1 MTLDLGSEDLKSQVF
16 ATIYETEGLAHHMA
30 VERAHVS
37 WKPQVEKTRIRRQ
50 RERSCAPTLCK
61 FDSLFYLFFS
71 EYLWKIGCWSWRR
84 HNRRWIH
91 TGVSFF
97 FLEIKTRSVG
107 DGPWTLGTLSQLLK
121 ADSELS
127 VPQGCLMDEDLVR
140 LLGDWTASWHQ
151 VLGKLVHVSV
161 YIVRLHTGSVLCI
174 TDWLRHQTCGLQ
186 RTAVTLMS
194 HMIMMW

>member
-1 MTLDLGSEDLKSQVF
+1 MRPHYVNL
-16 ATIYETEGLAHHMA
+16 
-30 VERAHVS
+30 
-37 WKPQVEKTRIRRQ
+37 
-50 RERSCAPTLCK
+50 
-61 FDSLFYLFFS
+61 DSLFYLFIS

-91 TGVSFF
+91 TGVSFSPLF
-97 FLEIKTRSVG
+97 FWKSKLE
-107 DGPWTLGTLSQLLK
+107 LGTLSQLLK

-127 VPQGCLMDEDLVR
+127 VSQGCLMDEDLVR

-194 HMIMMW
+194 HMIMMWYCIQKQIFSHHISTLWVNHCKNIDSSQLINARLRWRRHM